1 GPYALDAD
9 AAGTV
14 LAVQGEELWLAPGH
28 GPVQPSFDPGRRLA
42 RPLPGGELLARGPA
56 VAAAAAHAAD
66 WAAFATAALSLGTG
80 LALVERTAAY
90 AGQRTQFGRPIGSFQ
105 AVKHRLADALIG
117 LEFARPLLYGAAVA
131 LASSAS
137 GPAREARA
145 EVAAAKVAAGEA
157 AYTAARTALQLHGA
171 LGYTDE
177 YDLSLWIRK
186 ARALRS
192 AWGSPSICRARVLA
206 P

>member
-1 GPYALDAD
+1 PPFPS
-9 AAGTV
+9 AA
-14 LAVQGEELWLAPGH
+14 
-28 GPVQPSFDPGRRLA
+28 SC
-42 RPLPGGELLARGPA
+42 
-56 VAAAAAHAAD
+56 
-66 WAAFATAALSLGTG
+66 
-80 LALVERTAAY
+80 
-90 AGQRTQFGRPIGSFQ
+90 GS
-105 AVKHRLADALIG
+105 HRLADALIG

-131 LASSAS
+131 LASAS
-137 GPAREARA
+137 RPAGEVRA
-145 EVAAAKVAAGEA
+145 EVAAAKVTAGEA
-157 AYTAARTALQLHGA
+157 AYTAARTALQVHGA